1 MNRGAWQATVHG
13 VAELDTTQQLS
24 TRHPRKCP
32 PASLQAVLPLL
43 PEGNHCSDLF
53 PLQVNL
59 PVVEFHM
66 MQNRIHNT
74 GLCVLVSNI
83 CGCIT
88 NYS

>member
-1 MNRGAWQATVHG
+1 MGYHPCGRE
-13 VAELDTTQQLS
+13 ELDTTQQLS
-24 TRHPRKCP
+24 THHPRKCP
-32 PASLQAVLPLL
+32 PASLEAVLPLL
-43 PEGNHCSDLF
+43 PGGNHCSDLF

-66 MQNRIHNT
+66 MQNMIHNT
-74 GLCVLVSNI
+74 GLCVLVSAI